1 MQGLPNH
8 IIIILGASLFLL
20 LMMAFVVFLLM
31 EYKKRDKSHVAE
43 KQRLEEE
50 FNHQLLQSQIEVQE
64 QTFQQIGKELH
75 DNVGQLLS
83 TSRMLIGLAE
93 RSLDKPP
100 DTLLT
105 ANATIG
111 QAITEL
117 RSLSKSLD
125 KDWLEQ
131 FNFVQNLRTE
141 INRINAGNEIKA
153 KLFSEEHLNL
163 PSAQR
168 IILFRIVQEAIQNA
182 VKHGGC
188 KNIEISIDKND
199 GILKIDI
206 KDDGRGFDIQNVNKG
221 MGLSNMQHR
230 TGLLNGTVAYHSAE
244 GQGTTINILIPENK
258 AYES

>member
-1 MQGLPNH
+1 MQGLSNN
-8 IIIILGASLFLL
+8 IIIVLGASIFLL
-20 LMMAFVVFLLM
+20 LMTLFIVFLLM
-31 EYKKRDKSHVAE
+31 AYKKRDRSHVLE
-43 KQRLEEE
+43 KRRLEEE
-50 FNHQLLQSQIEVQE
+50 FRHQLLQSQIEVQE

-93 RSLDKPP
+93 RSIGQPP

-111 QAITEL
+111 EAISEI

-131 FNFVQNLRTE
+131 FDFIQNLKTE
-141 INRINAGNEIKA
+141 ISRINAGKEINAVLK
-153 KLFSEEHLNL
+153 SEEVLNL

-182 VKHGGC
+182 VKHGRC
-188 KNIEISIDKND
+188 RNISISIQKEKQS
-199 GILKIDI
+199 IRITI
-206 KDDGRGFDIQNVNKG
+206 EDDGSGFDIDKVNRG
-221 MGLSNMQHR
+221 MGLSNIQR
-230 TGLLNGTVAYHSAE
+230 RAAILNGSASYRTAE
-244 GQGTTINILIPENK
+244 NKGTAITITIPENK
-258 AYES
+258 HQ

>member
-1 MQGLPNH
+1 MQGLSNN
-8 IIIILGASLFLL
+8 IIIVLGASIFLL
-20 LMMAFVVFLLM
+20 LMTLFIVFLLM
-31 EYKKRDKSHVAE
+31 AYKKRDRSHVLE
-43 KQRLEEE
+43 KRRLEEE
-50 FNHQLLQSQIEVQE
+50 FRHQLLQSQIEVQE

-93 RSLDKPP
+93 RSIEQPP

-111 QAITEL
+111 EAISEI

-131 FNFVQNLRTE
+131 FDFIQNLKTE
-141 INRINAGNEIKA
+141 ISRINAGKEINAVLK
-153 KLFSEEHLNL
+153 SEEVLNL

-182 VKHGGC
+182 VKHGRC
-188 KNIEISIDKND
+188 QNISISIQKEEQF
-199 GILKIDI
+199 IRISI
-206 KDDGRGFDIQNVNKG
+206 EDDGSGFDIDKVRKG
-221 MGLSNMQHR
+221 MGLSNIQR
-230 TGLLNGTVAYHSAE
+230 RAAILNGSAFYRTAE
-244 GQGTTINILIPENK
+244 NKGTAITITIPENK
-258 AYES
+258 DK